1 VAGINLDTEKVFRKV
16 IFAAIKQDDKSFE
29 ELLET
34 FASGQELLAADQRA
48 SDVALLIIAE
58 QYKGRPTP
66 EMVTRLADYVAS
78 MNEGWSG
85 ITAADFN
92 AFIHAIL
99 EDTPLES
106 VLPTGVA
113 IRAPFIL
120 TAHLLIQFET
130 TSEKAFDYLDRLW
143 EVLETRN

>member
-1 VAGINLDTEKVFRKV
+1 MARVNLDTEKVFRKV
-16 IFAAIKQDDKSFE
+16 IYAAIKQDDKSFE
-29 ELLET
+29 ELLES
-34 FASGQELLAADQRA
+34 FASGQELLVACQRA
-48 SDVALLIIAE
+48 SDVAALIIAE

-85 ITAADFN
+85 ITAADFKSL
-92 AFIHAIL
+92 IHAIL
-99 EDTPLES
+99 EDTPLDS
-106 VLPTGVA
+106 VLQTGVA

-130 TSEKAFDYLDRLW
+130 PSEKAFDYLDRLW
-143 EVLETRN
+143 EVLETQP